1 MKTLP
6 PDARRSCACIYYDA
20 KAPLEQIKYILGHDK
35 LDTTAKYVNDEQKF
49 GEGAGHEKWW
59 TSARR
64 ALGIRRPPEASPV
77 SASEASRPSG
87 KVDVIQGIIASIIS
101 ESFA

>member
-1 MKTLP
+1 MP

-49 GEGAGHEKWW
+49 GEGAVTKVVD
-59 TSARR
+59 
-64 ALGIRRPPEASPV
+64 I
-77 SASEASRPSG
+77 SEASTRTTTINSP
-87 KVDVIQGIIASIIS
+87 DELLCWLA
-101 ESFA
+101 AT